1 MAVRVVAT
9 RAARAVARA
18 AATGRKLPSTPLKRL
33 SRWSFFFDD
42 FGTSHTIAFRLLLS
56 TVG

>member
-9 RAARAVARA
+9 RVASRAAKV
-18 AATGRKLPSTPLKRL
+18 AATGRKAPSRPMKLL